1 MSFDRAFHERIL
13 GGPLT
18 EIGHDVA
25 VRMVGTGTDRKL
37 YWEHPCDAPAPDRAL
52 GHITFRQDNAEAR
65 GWDLVSEEPLT
76 VGGSL
81 LCGSC
86 AKHGFITSGKWVP
99 A

>member
-13 GGPLT
+13 GGPMT

-25 VRMVGTGTDRKL
+25 IRMVGEGAERKL
-37 YWEHPCDAPAPDRAL
+37 YWEHRCKLDLSASVAL
-52 GHITFRQDNAEAR
+52 GHIVFRQDGHAN

-86 AKHGFITSGKWVP
+86 GRHGFVTAGTWVP

>member
-25 VRMVGTGTDRKL
+25 IRMVGAGADRKL
-37 YWEHPCDAPAPDRAL
+37 YWEHPCDYPAPDLAL
-52 GHITFRQDNAEAR
+52 GHIHFREDGHAN
-65 GWDLVSEEPLT
+65 GWNLISEGPLT

-86 AKHGFITSGKWVP
+86 KKHGFIRQGLWEP